1 MAGVLWLTPDGRIE
15 ELRVALGSVAPTVRR
30 LRAAEAAMKG
40 VRPDDDAIQT
50 AVARVS
56 DDVSP
61 IDDLRST
68 REYRLLV
75 SQRLLAQ
82 FLRG

>member
-1 MAGVLWLTPDGRIE
+1 
-15 ELRVALGSVAPTVRR
+15 
-30 LRAAEAAMKG
+30 MKG

-75 SQRLLAQ
+75 CQRLLAQ